1 MAFPLV
7 SVVIPTIGRPELA
20 DTLASLDAQS
30 FRDFETVIVDD
41 PDKTL
46 GPGGAR
52 HEGIARSR
60 GRYIAFLDDDDL
72 WDRSYL
78 ERALDVLKFSGAGMV
93 HCDARILDSESWP
106 LGRKTFNAQQAQLH
120 QQELCTGLRTLRQ
133 AFLCPTLGM
142 GVIVTRLASTSY
154 PMHARLLE
162 DYEFQL
168 HVALRGHRI
177 YYIHEPLGAYR
188 IHRGNESHAGIGAA
202 SRMVEIVETYAPTLH
217 NDGAV
222 KRRRAQAYM
231 DLCAAEVRSHKYV
244 NAAGDLCYAMR
255 YSPRYTTARAIEK
268 AMDWMSS

>member
-7 SVVIPTIGRPELA
+7 SIVIPTIGRPELA

-30 FRDFETVIVDD
+30 FRDFETVLVDD
-41 PDKTL
+41 TDKTL

-52 HEGIARSR
+52 HAGICRSR

-72 WDRSYL
+72 WDRNYL

-93 HCDARILDSESWP
+93 HCDARILDGDTWP

-120 QQELCTGLRTLRQ
+120 QQEVQTGLRSLRQ
-133 AFLCPTLGM
+133 VFLCPTLGM
-142 GVIVTRLASTSY
+142 GVIVTRLASTGY

-177 YYIHEPLGAYR
+177 YYIHEPLGTYR
-188 IHRGNESHAGIGAA
+188 LHRGNQSHAGIEAA
-202 SRMVEIVETYAPTLH
+202 SRMVEIVEDYASSLR
-217 NDGAV
+217 NDGPV
-222 KRRRAQAYM
+222 RRRRAQAYM
-231 DLCAAEVRSHKYV
+231 DLSAAEARHREYV
-244 NAAGDLCYAMR
+244 SATGDFWRALGHAPRYAM
-255 YSPRYTTARAIEK
+255 ARATEK
-268 AMDWMSS
+268 ALDWMFS